1 MASVEFDDYEVD
13 YLVDK
18 IKDQMDVETIAE
30 DVFDNREYDLRTS
43 IAEDISCDL
52 AMNVDFEPVLD
63 QVNEALER
71 DCCSKISDFITG
83 IINCIASRQDEF
95 FNAMAKGLI
104 NQRESYL
111 SQLKERNDVITHLR
125 DQLKSYEKQEA
136 DACNEQFRTSDGE

>member
-43 IAEDISCDL
+43 IAEDISCDI
-52 AMNVDFEPVLD
+52 AAHVDLEPVLD

-71 DCCSKISDFITG
+71 DCCTKIDDFISG
-83 IINCIASRQDEF
+83 IIDCIAKRQGEF
-95 FNAMAKGLI
+95 FNAMGTAFI
-104 NQRESYL
+104 NQREDLL
-111 SQLKERNDVITHLR
+111 SVLKERNDVITHLR
-125 DQLKSYEKQEA
+125 DQLKSQEKQEA

>member
-30 DVFDNREYDLRTS
+30 DIFDNREYDLRTS
-43 IAEDISCDL
+43 IAEDISCDV
-52 AMNVDFEPVLD
+52 AMNVDFEPILD

>member
-43 IAEDISCDL
+43 IIEDVSCDI
-52 AMNVDFEPVLD
+52 AAHVDLEPMLD

-71 DCCSKISDFITG
+71 DCCSKIDDFISG
-83 IINCIASRQDEF
+83 IINCIAKRQGEF
-95 FNAMAKGLI
+95 FNAMGTAFI
-104 NQRESYL
+104 NQREDLL
-111 SQLKERNDVITHLR
+111 SVLKERNDVITHLR
-125 DQLKSYEKQEA
+125 DQLRNQEKQEA

>member
-1 MASVEFDDYEVD
+1 MANIEFDDYEVD

-30 DVFDNREYDLRTS
+30 DVFDNREYDLRSS
-43 IAEDISCDL
+43 IAEDISCDI
-52 AMNVDFEPVLD
+52 AAHVDLEPVLD

-104 NQRESYL
+104 NQREGYL

-125 DQLKSYEKQEA
+125 DQLKSHEKQEA
-136 DACNEQFRTSDGE
+136 DACNEEFKTSDGE

>member
-18 IKDQMDVETIAE
+18 IKDQIDVETIAE
-30 DVFDNREYDLRTS
+30 DIFDNREYNLRTS

-63 QVNEALER
+63 QVNDALER

-95 FNAMAKGLI
+95 HNAMAKGLI
-104 NQRESYL
+104 NQRENLL

-125 DQLKSYEKQEA
+125 DQLKSHEKQEA
-136 DACNEQFRTSDGE
+136 DACNEHFRTSDGE

>member
-13 YLVDK
+13 YLVDR

-43 IAEDISCDL
+43 IIEDVSCDI
-52 AMNVDFEPVLD
+52 AAHVDLEPMLD

-71 DCCSKISDFITG
+71 DCCVKINDFITG

-95 FNAMAKGLI
+95 FNAMATGFVK
-104 NQRESYL
+104 QREDL
-111 SQLKERNDVITHLR
+111 LGQLKERNDVITHLR
-125 DQLKSYEKQEA
+125 DELKSYEKQEA
-136 DACNEQFRTSDGE
+136 NACNEQFRTSDGE

>member
-30 DVFDNREYDLRTS
+30 DIFDNREYDLRTS
-43 IAEDISCDL
+43 IAEDISCDI

-71 DCCSKISDFITG
+71 DCCSKIDDFITG

-95 FNAMAKGLI
+95 FNAVATKPLK
-104 NQRESYL
+104 QREDLL
-111 SQLKERNDVITHLR
+111 SVLKERNDVITHLR

-136 DACNEQFRTSDGE
+136 DACNEQFKTSDGE

>member
-13 YLVDK
+13 YLVDR
-18 IKDQMDVETIAE
+18 IKDQMDIETIAE
-30 DVFDNREYDLRTS
+30 DVFENREYDLRTS

-71 DCCSKISDFITG
+71 DCCSKIDDFIGG
-83 IINCIASRQDEF
+83 IIDCIASRQDQF
-95 FNAMAKGLI
+95 FNALATGFIK
-104 NQRESYL
+104 QREDL
-111 SQLKERNDVITHLR
+111 LGQLKERNDVITHLR

-136 DACNEQFRTSDGE
+136 NACNEQFRTSDGE

>member
-18 IKDQMDVETIAE
+18 IKDQIDVETIAE

-43 IAEDISCDL
+43 IAEDISCDI

-71 DCCSKISDFITG
+71 DCCSKIDYFITG
-83 IINCIASRQDEF
+83 IINCIAKRQGEF
-95 FNAMAKGLI
+95 FNAMATGFIK
-104 NQRESYL
+104 QREDL
-111 SQLKERNDVITHLR
+111 LGVLKERNDVITHLR
-125 DQLKSYEKQEA
+125 DQLKSQEKQEA